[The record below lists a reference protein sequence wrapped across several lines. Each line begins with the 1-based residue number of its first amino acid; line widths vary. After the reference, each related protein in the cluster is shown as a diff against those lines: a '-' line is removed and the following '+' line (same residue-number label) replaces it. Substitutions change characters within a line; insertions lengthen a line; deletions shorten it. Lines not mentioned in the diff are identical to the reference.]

1 MRNNNLRKTIVPTT
15 LVTDK
20 TQVTKVGFDGSVTTD
35 AVPVSDVVEPVVA
48 KPASA
53 EKPLSNKTPEQIE
66 AGTSG
71 AANIINAIA
80 GVISAA
86 GAAVGNAFRGKG
98 YTETAQS
105 FNLSLGGVLGGLGVV
120 AFIIW
125 LLKK

>member
-1 MRNNNLRKTIVPTT
+1 MRNNILRKTIVPATR
-15 LVTDK
+15 VTDK
-20 TQVTKVGFDGSVTTD
+20 TQVTKVAFDGSVTTD
-35 AVPVSDVVEPVVA
+35 AVPVSDVVEPVVTKSA
-48 KPASA
+48 VATKAS
-53 EKPLSNKTPEQIE
+53 EKTPEQIE

>member
-1 MRNNNLRKTIVPTT
+1 MRNTSLRKTLVPATR
-15 LVTDK
+15 VTDENQI
-20 TQVTKVGFDGSVTTD
+20 TRVAFDGSVTTD
-35 AVPVSDVVEPVVA
+35 AVPTSEVVEPIVQKTADA
-48 KPASA
+48 KAA
-53 EKPLSNKTPEQIE
+53 SNKTPEQIE

-86 GAAVGNAFRGKG
+86 GSAVGNAFRGKG

-105 FNLSLGGVLGGLGVV
+105 FNLSLGGVLGGLGIV

>member
-1 MRNNNLRKTIVPTT
+1 MRNTSLRKTLVPATRI
-15 LVTDK
+15 TDENQI
-20 TQVTKVGFDGSVTTD
+20 TRVAFDGSVTTD
-35 AVPVSDVVEPVVA
+35 SVPTSEVVEPIVQKSADA
-48 KPASA
+48 KPA
-53 EKPLSNKTPEQIE
+53 SNKTPEQIE

>member
-1 MRNNNLRKTIVPTT
+1 MRNNNLRKTIVPAT

-20 TQVTKVGFDGSVTTD
+20 MQVTKVGFDGSVTTD
-35 AVPVSDVVEPVVA
+35 SVPVSDVVEPVVT
-48 KPASA
+48 KPAA
-53 EKPLSNKTPEQIE
+53 VEKASEKTPEQIE

>member
-1 MRNNNLRKTIVPTT
+1 MRNISLRKTLVPAIR
-15 LVTDK
+15 VTDENQI
-20 TQVTKVGFDGSVTTD
+20 TRVAFDGSVTTD
-35 AVPVSDVVEPVVA
+35 AVPTSEVVEPIVQKTADA
-48 KPASA
+48 KPAS
-53 EKPLSNKTPEQIE
+53 SKTPEQIE
-66 AGTSG
+66 AGTTG

-86 GAAVGNAFRGKG
+86 GSAVGNAFRGKG

-105 FNLSLGGVLGGLGVV
+105 FNLSLGGVLGGLGIV

>member
-35 AVPVSDVVEPVVA
+35 AVPVSDVVEPVVT
-48 KPASA
+48 KPAAVAKTS
-53 EKPLSNKTPEQIE
+53 EKTPEQIE